1 MGRDGITVLPASI
14 APAAARGA
22 ALAVTAA
29 LAIAAA
35 AALAAA
41 VALAVAATTDLV
53 SSAPSL
59 FRAVH
64 QGVYHGSR
72 RNDDNDDVQPIQRDG
87 GRSRWRARW
96 GGCVLRIGGGP
107 VRLDNRLPAGV
118 PRLLRGG
125 PVRQEM

>member
-1 MGRDGITVLPASI
+1 MRPMGRDGITVLPASI

-29 LAIAAA
+29 LAVLATLAIAAA

-41 VALAVAATTDLV
+41 VALTAAATTDLV

-72 RNDDNDDVQPIQRDG
+72 RNDDDDDVQPIQRDG
-87 GRSRWRARW
+87 
-96 GGCVLRIGGGP
+96 
-107 VRLDNRLPAGV
+107 
-118 PRLLRGG
+118 
-125 PVRQEM
+125 